1 VEERKRVKQERGFE
15 GMLSQK
21 GKLSPLQAT
30 YRWVVERT
38 NAWQNAHKKLVWC
51 TEREG
56 RVIDFWIAFSN
67 AIIIVG
73 RLIREAWRNY
83 RWEGRP
89 DRQP

>member
-1 VEERKRVKQERGFE
+1 VI
-15 GMLSQK
+15 SQK
-21 GKLSPLQAT
+21 GKPAALGT
-30 YRWVVERT
+30 TNRWVVERT
-38 NAWQNAHKKLVWC
+38 NSWQNAHKKLVWC

-56 RVIDFWIAFSN
+56 RVIDFWIAFEK

-89 DRQP
+89 DHRP